1 MWAVFMF
8 QGHGNIISLCFLL
21 RIFSFS
27 QSQNFEKLFYQA
39 TFLYLCI
46 LGSGGNVLECQT
58 SFILAIFLW
67 SLLWPHI
74 IIGKYHFFSPCK
86 ESKQKM
92 SQICRLYHTGL
103 QDGTE
108 P

>member
-46 LGSGGNVLECQT
+46 LGGGVEMFWNVKQV
-58 SFILAIFLW
+58 S
-67 SLLWPHI
+67 SWP
-74 IIGKYHFFSPCK
+74 FFSGVYCGHI
-86 ESKQKM
+86 S
-92 SQICRLYHTGL
+92 S
-103 QDGTE
+103 
-108 P
+108 

>member
-46 LGSGGNVLECQT
+46 LGGGWKCFGMSNEFHLGHFSLESIVATYHHRKISFFFPLQGVKTENVSDL
-58 SFILAIFLW
+58 
-67 SLLWPHI
+67 
-74 IIGKYHFFSPCK
+74 
-86 ESKQKM
+86 
-92 SQICRLYHTGL
+92 
-103 QDGTE
+103 
-108 P
+108 